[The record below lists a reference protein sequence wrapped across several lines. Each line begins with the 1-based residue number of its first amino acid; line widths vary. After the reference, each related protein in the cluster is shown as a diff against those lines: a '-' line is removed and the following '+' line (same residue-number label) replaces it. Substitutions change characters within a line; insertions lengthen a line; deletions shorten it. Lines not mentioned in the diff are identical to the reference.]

1 IGGQALTQVFEGEK
15 RFDLV
20 VRWQE
25 PYRDS
30 VARIQEI
37 LVGAPDGG
45 QVPLGQIAAVRE
57 EEGPAAVYREDNHR
71 YVPVKFSVRGRD
83 LKSTLD
89 EAHVRIARS
98 VVLPYDTHLEWA
110 GEINELKEAERRLA
124 LIIPLTL
131 VLIALL
137 AYGSVRSLPETVIV
151 LLTIPLACSGGL
163 LALVL
168 TGINFSISAAMGFI
182 SIFGI
187 AIQDGILVCT
197 YTQNFWRAGAG
208 LEDGIRRG
216 AERGF
221 RPVLMTSL
229 VAMLG
234 LLPAA
239 LSNAIGAQTQKPLA
253 VVVIGGALFV
263 AFLTR
268 LVRPPMLL
276 LARRWFPLKAI
287 ETTGVSGGGS

>member
-1 IGGQALTQVFEGEK
+1 MT
-15 RFDLV
+15 
-20 VRWQE
+20 
-25 PYRDS
+25 
-30 VARIQEI
+30 
-37 LVGAPDGG
+37 
-45 QVPLGQIAAVRE
+45 
-57 EEGPAAVYREDNHR
+57 
-71 YVPVKFSVRGRD
+71 
-83 LKSTLD
+83 
-89 EAHVRIARS
+89 
-98 VVLPYDTHLEWA
+98 LPYDTHLEWA
-110 GEINELKEAERRLA
+110 GEINELREAERRLA
-124 LIIPLTL
+124 LIVPLTL

-137 AYGSVRSLPETVIV
+137 AYFSVRGVPETVIV
-151 LLTIPLACSGGL
+151 LSTIPLACSGGL
-163 LALVL
+163 LALLV
-168 TGINFSISAAMGFI
+168 TGINFSVSAAMGFI

-197 YTQNFWRAGAG
+197 YTQNFWREGAG
-208 LEDGIRRG
+208 LEEGIRRG

-276 LARRWFPLKAI
+276 LARRWFPIPPAP
-287 ETTGVSGGGS
+287 VAPAGGARAS